1 MTLFDDKQQSHA
13 LDRFFTQEKRLD
25 PNPFMATRILQHI
38 ESTLKSR
45 EQRHSFLSSDKLR
58 PVLIGISFLTAIFI
72 GIFAGRQ
79 GSNSYTAQTENSD
92 RIEMLKSQLFIQ
104 DFMDDDKTFLDN
116 Q

>member
-1 MTLFDDKQQSHA
+1 MALFDDKQQGDA
-13 LDRFFTQEKRLD
+13 LNRFFAQEKGLD
-25 PNPFMATRILQHI
+25 PNPFAATRILQHI
-38 ESTLKSR
+38 ESTLQSR
-45 EQRHSFLSSDKLR
+45 EQGHSFWSPVKLR

-92 RIEMLKSQLFIQ
+92 RIEMLKGELFIQ